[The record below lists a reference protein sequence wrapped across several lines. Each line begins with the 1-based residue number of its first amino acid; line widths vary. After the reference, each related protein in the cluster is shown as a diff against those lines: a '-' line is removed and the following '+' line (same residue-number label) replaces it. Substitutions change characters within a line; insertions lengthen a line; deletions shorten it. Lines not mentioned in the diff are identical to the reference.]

1 MDISMYSIF
10 MSILWGNIFIL
21 ILLVCRRST
30 KLVLSVGVFPLL
42 LLISGSA
49 LRCFFPL
56 DFPIFTRVISNDD
69 LLARINTFLKS
80 SIPTT
85 RLTIMHLL
93 GILWITVFMFLTMK
107 FFIRFRRYL
116 KKINSYIETDS
127 PQIVRISETVAKDFG
142 IRGLRVYQTNNT
154 RVPLIV
160 GLLKPRIILPVM
172 DYTDKELEFI
182 FIHELTHWKNHDLW
196 VKLLVEVISDFFWWN
211 PLMCLLKRDLT
222 QTLEIK
228 CDLSVVGDKDTELR
242 YEYLETIKRIIA
254 FKPSHHEK
262 ATFPYT
268 VSELSGSDEH
278 ELIQR
283 TKVVLNYKCNPFAYK
298 AVFGTVLCL
307 MMFLFVLSYGF
318 IIQPTY
324 DAPNS
329 EIANGNYVEST
340 PENTYICKESD
351 GTFWVY
357 FDGEVME
364 QIDPDSV
371 EMMVGSGFIVKEK
384 FGGSKNE

>member
-1 MDISMYSIF
+1 MYSIF
-10 MSILWGNIFIL
+10 MSILWSNIFIL

-107 FFIRFRRYL
+107 FFIRFRR
-116 KKINSYIETDS
+116 
-127 PQIVRISETVAKDFG
+127 
-142 IRGLRVYQTNNT
+142 
-154 RVPLIV
+154 
-160 GLLKPRIILPVM
+160 
-172 DYTDKELEFI
+172 
-182 FIHELTHWKNHDLW
+182 
-196 VKLLVEVISDFFWWN
+196 
-211 PLMCLLKRDLT
+211 
-222 QTLEIK
+222 
-228 CDLSVVGDKDTELR
+228 
-242 YEYLETIKRIIA
+242 
-254 FKPSHHEK
+254 
-262 ATFPYT
+262 
-268 VSELSGSDEH
+268 
-278 ELIQR
+278 LIQR

-318 IIQPTY
+318 IIQPSY

-340 PENTYICKESD
+340 PDNTYIYKESD
-351 GTFWVY
+351 GTFWIH
-357 FDGEVME
+357 FGGELME

-371 EMMVGSGFIVKEK
+371 EMMVDSGFIVKEK